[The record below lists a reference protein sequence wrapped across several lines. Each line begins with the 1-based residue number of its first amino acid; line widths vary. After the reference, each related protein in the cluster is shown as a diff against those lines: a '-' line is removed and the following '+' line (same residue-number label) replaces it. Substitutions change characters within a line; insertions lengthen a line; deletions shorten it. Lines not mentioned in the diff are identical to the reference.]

1 MTPNDPPPPPPPLP
15 GQPPPPPPQQQAP
28 PPMPQPAPQQA
39 PPPPPPYAAAPPPP
53 PVPPQAPPVA
63 PPDPAL
69 HHVTE
74 QTRTYPCP
82 SCGGE
87 LVFDI
92 AKQKLGCPACGHT
105 QDVVETAGKA
115 VVERDL
121 NAAVAS
127 LRSGAAGR
135 VAQKLEGEK
144 EVVCQNCGG
153 RTTFTGSLTSTRC
166 PYCATPIQ
174 REDVHEAPDR
184 LSVDGVLPFQVDQ
197 KAATAAIDHWI
208 KSRWLAPRDFKRY
221 HEKGSFAS
229 LYAAYFTYDAD
240 AITRYAGQRGDNYT
254 VTVGSGDNRRTET
267 RTRWSHRSGN
277 VRNRF
282 DDLTVLANEGFEP
295 KHVHA
300 LEPWPTQGAQPFS
313 PEFLAG
319 HLCRTYDKD
328 VGECFTEA
336 EQRMKNE
343 IQATVRRDIG
353 GDKQRIDSIDTDFR
367 DLTFKHLLLP
377 IWLLTVNFSGK
388 PFQTFINGTTGEVHG
403 DYPWS
408 KVKIA
413 ALVVAALVV
422 LGILIAIFA
431 G

>member
-1 MTPNDPPPPPPPLP
+1 MTPDDPVPPPPPMQHRPPPPPPPV
-15 GQPPPPPPQQQAP
+15 QHRPPPPPPPVQHQ
-28 PPMPQPAPQQA
+28 
-39 PPPPPPYAAAPPPP
+39 PPPPAAP
-53 PVPPQAPPVA
+53 VDRAV
-63 PPDPAL
+63 
-69 HHVTE
+69 HHTTE

-82 SCGGE
+82 GCGAD

-92 AKQKLGCPACGHT
+92 AEQKLGCPSCGHT
-105 QDVVETAGKA
+105 QEVVETAGKA
-115 VVERDL
+115 VVEQDL

-127 LRSGAAGR
+127 LRSGAANR
-135 VAQKLEGEK
+135 MAQRIEGEK

-184 LSVDGVLPFQVDQ
+184 LRVDGVLPFQVDQ

-229 LYAAYFTYDAD
+229 LYAAYFTYDAN
-240 AITRYAGQRGDNYT
+240 AFTRYQGQRGDNYT
-254 VTVGSGDNRRTET
+254 VTVGSGKNRRTET
-267 RTRWSHRSGN
+267 RTRWSSRSGN
-277 VRNRF
+277 VHDQF
-282 DDLTVLANEGFEP
+282 DDLAVLANAGFDL
-295 KHVHA
+295 KHVRS
-300 LEPWPTQGAQPFS
+300 LEPWPTLSAQPFS

-319 HLCRTYDKD
+319 HLCRTYDND
-328 VGECFTEA
+328 VGQCFGEA
-336 EQRMKNE
+336 QQRMKSE
-343 IQATVRRDIG
+343 IERTVKRHIG
-353 GDKQRIDSIDTDFR
+353 GDKQRIDRMDTDFR

-377 IWLLTVNFSGK
+377 IWLLTINFSGK
-388 PFQTFINGTTGEVHG
+388 PFQTFINGATGEVHG

-413 ALVVAALVV
+413 ALVVAGLVV

-431 G
+431 R